1 MNYTVIWSREAES
14 GLAEAW
20 LDAVDRSL
28 VSATSSFL
36 EMSLGQ
42 TPFLVGDPLAS
53 SVNRFAVHRP
63 IGITY
68 DIIEDDKKVIVQS
81 CWLVG

>member
-1 MNYTVIWSREAES
+1 MKYSVIWSLQSES

-20 LDAVDRSL
+20 LDAVDRSV

-42 TPFLVGDPLAS
+42 TPFLVGRPLSS
-53 SVNRFAVHRP
+53 SVNHYAVHP
-63 IGITY
+63 PLGIAF
-68 DIIEDDKKVIVQS
+68 DIIEDDKKAIVQS

>member
-1 MNYTVIWSREAES
+1 MKYTVIWSPQAEA

-28 VSATSSFL
+28 VCATSSFL

-53 SVNRFAVHRP
+53 SVNRFAVQP
-63 IGITY
+63 PLGITF